1 MLSLEDMKKK
11 GKKVLLYY
19 KKENKAW
26 LREHVSHFQST
37 FRERLVF
44 RRFFSK
50 GNHGPPISFT
60 DSQ

>member
-26 LREHVSHFQST
+26 LREHVSHWKSEWSEQELS
-37 FRERLVF
+37 
-44 RRFFSK
+44 
-50 GNHGPPISFT
+50 
-60 DSQ
+60 